1 MEVKNKEM
9 YHIHRNGIYDN
20 IWKVGNEIIID
31 DNFNS
36 CFCSNLDVPSGVRTS
51 DGKICTLDY
60 YIKTIINS
68 INSKEKLLELKQL
81 DEKEFIN
88 KGNYLVQVL
97 RDTSIKLKN
106 LSIKNREEALE
117 EVRKEKFNN
126 LPSRFHSIWLCDE
139 NSIDFWIKKLRKDST
154 IYKVLVTGEM
164 FKSYD
169 YLLPTDGKTKAEQKI
184 EAKDYWNPKINEE
197 KHKET
202 TEYLFQGKV
211 KVKKIINLN
220 NIK

>member
-60 YIKTIINS
+60 YINIIINS

-88 KGNYLVQVL
+88 KGNFLVQVL
-97 RDTSIKLKN
+97 RDSSIKLEK

-117 EVRKEKFNN
+117 EVKWIERK
-126 LPSRFHSIWLCDE
+126 
-139 NSIDFWIKKLRKDST
+139 
-154 IYKVLVTGEM
+154 GEI
-164 FKSYD
+164 
-169 YLLPTDGKTKAEQKI
+169 TR
-184 EAKDYWNPKINEE
+184 
-197 KHKET
+197 
-202 TEYLFQGKV
+202 V
-211 KVKKIINLN
+211 
-220 NIK
+220 

>member
-9 YHIHRNGIYDN
+9 YHIHRNGIHDD

-36 CFCSNLDVPSGVRTS
+36 SFCSNLDVPSGVRTS
-51 DGKICTLDY
+51 DGEICTLTY
-60 YIKTIINS
+60 YIEKIIKS
-68 INSKEKLLELKQL
+68 IDSKEKLLELKQL
-81 DEKEFIN
+81 DEKDFIN
-88 KGNYLVQVL
+88 KGNYLIQVL
-97 RDTSIKLKN
+97 RDSSIKLNN

-139 NSIDFWIKKLRKDST
+139 KSINFWMKKLRKDST
-154 IYKVLVTGEM
+154 VFKVFVTGEM
-164 FKSYD
+164 FKSND

-184 EAKDYWNPKINEE
+184 EAEYYWNPKINDELYKE
-197 KHKET
+197 KV
-202 TEYLFQGKV
+202 EYLFQGKV
-211 KVKKIINLN
+211 KVKKLINFN